1 MPIHPLDYFDKL
13 IKKIED
19 DWEDVAK
26 DLSQELR
33 YIERGSLLNPTITF
47 KRLKNLWT
55 SKENRKKVMR
65 TQLVYEYLRYVKKI
79 ELNENEVLSLLLMD
93 AIINST
99 DDLID
104 NYENKA
110 IVYGNAV
117 VMLFSFIYMIET
129 SAKFPREIIRSI
141 AEIGKSYLIR
151 MSQIPRIEE
160 EYFKK
165 IKECRTEDE
174 IVQYLGESLR
184 FRGSDI
190 EYFGRM
196 CEVFGKCEKEDVNIL
211 IDIRTLQLFYK
222 DLYDLEWD
230 IKNKTK
236 TPLVSA
242 FSKLSREK
250 FEEVTRKVHLRLQ
263 SSMKR
268 YDERVREFMNRLEK
282 KFKNV
287 YLK

>member
-190 EYFGRM
+190 E
-196 CEVFGKCEKEDVNIL
+196 
-211 IDIRTLQLFYK
+211 
-222 DLYDLEWD
+222 
-230 IKNKTK
+230 
-236 TPLVSA
+236 
-242 FSKLSREK
+242 
-250 FEEVTRKVHLRLQ
+250 
-263 SSMKR
+263 
-268 YDERVREFMNRLEK
+268 
-282 KFKNV
+282 
-287 YLK
+287 

>member
-1 MPIHPLDYFDKL
+1 
-13 IKKIED
+13 
-19 DWEDVAK
+19 
-26 DLSQELR
+26 
-33 YIERGSLLNPTITF
+33 
-47 KRLKNLWT
+47 
-55 SKENRKKVMR
+55 
-65 TQLVYEYLRYVKKI
+65 
-79 ELNENEVLSLLLMD
+79 
-93 AIINST
+93 
-99 DDLID
+99 
-104 NYENKA
+104 
-110 IVYGNAV
+110 
-117 VMLFSFIYMIET
+117 
-129 SAKFPREIIRSI
+129 
-141 AEIGKSYLIR
+141 
-151 MSQIPRIEE
+151 
-160 EYFKK
+160 
-165 IKECRTEDE
+165 
-174 IVQYLGESLR
+174 
-184 FRGSDI
+184 
-190 EYFGRM
+190 M